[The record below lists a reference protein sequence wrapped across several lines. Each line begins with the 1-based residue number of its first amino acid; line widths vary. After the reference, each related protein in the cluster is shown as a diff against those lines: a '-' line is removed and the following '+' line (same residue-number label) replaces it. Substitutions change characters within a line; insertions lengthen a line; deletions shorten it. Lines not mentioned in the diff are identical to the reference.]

1 MAFEGSAEEGWLGEK
16 IGREAQGRTSLSA
29 GGLMPVLPIV
39 EKENG
44 VIFPTCP
51 CGQEGQA
58 LVV

>member
-1 MAFEGSAEEGWLGEK
+1 
-16 IGREAQGRTSLSA
+16 
-29 GGLMPVLPIV
+29 MPVLPIV